1 MGSINFAKLSFAIVE
16 DSVHV
21 RRLVRTILFSFGCR
35 EAYEADDGAAGL
47 EVVETYRPD
56 IVITDLDMPVFD
68 GFDLVRTIRNP
79 NVCKTPTTPII
90 MLTAYSERSNV
101 LKARD
106 LGVSEFVCKPF
117 AADTLYKRIRNIV
130 ERPRPFVQTATYCGP
145 EVRPPLSVVNMHSDA
160 HPDAVMQAGAEAVL
174 PDEINTRPDQADL
187 PDKPKN

>member
-1 MGSINFAKLSFAIVE
+1 MGSINFERLSFAIVE
-16 DSVHV
+16 DNVHV

-47 EVVETYRPD
+47 EVVETYHPD

-79 NVCKTPTTPII
+79 KVCKNPTIPII
-90 MLTAYSERSNV
+90 MLTAHSERSNV

-117 AADTLYKRIRNIV
+117 AADTLYKRIQNIV
-130 ERPRPFVQTATYCGP
+130 ERPRPFVQTDSYRGP
-145 EVRPPLSVVNMHSDA
+145 EIRPPLSVANMSA
-160 HPDAVMQAGAEAVL
+160 HAGIGAIMQAGAPQDAESQLFEVDPL
-174 PDEINTRPDQADL
+174 EKPDN
-187 PDKPKN
+187 